1 MSPVELFSKTKLLS
15 PSAFSAPPLGCLADI
30 PNIVC
35 PKLNSWSPSPA
46 TPQRNLPLLWSSL
59 AQEVVSPSCKVTNL
73 QSLNLIYF
81 RLHVSKTCQPYPRN
95 ISLIRPKSE
104 IRRYPVAHPLH
115 VAFLV
120 QNPLVAPL
128 WPVSLR
134 QHSDCP
140 PWLSLAG
147 SSDPVRTCDIPA
159 SLSHSF
165 QWLPIFIKA

>member
-46 TPQRNLPLLWSSL
+46 TPQRNLPFLWSSL
-59 AQEVVSPSCKVTNL
+59 AQEVVSPSFKVTNL

-81 RLHVSKTCQPYPRN
+81 RLHVSKTCQLYPQN
-95 ISLIRPKSE
+95 ISLIRPKFE

-120 QNPLVAPL
+120 QTHWLPLCGLCHCGSILTVLPGCLWQAAVIPL
-128 WPVSLR
+128 EHVTS
-134 QHSDCP
+134 QHLQVTASSGF
-140 PWLSLAG
+140 LSL
-147 SSDPVRTCDIPA
+147 
-159 SLSHSF
+159 
-165 QWLPIFIKA
+165 